1 MQLFFMLLYLYISNI
16 GLDAGPMRNHNDK
29 PVAEFDRE
37 LLNMTVPYGRDFF
50 FFDFLLLVGTLSCM
64 EFSILC
70 NQDKRAIVL
79 RVRSEFGAEAGPV
92 PGRRFRVCPSW
103 IWRAEFATVPVHS

>member
-1 MQLFFMLLYLYISNI
+1 MQLFFMLLYLYINNI
-16 GLDAGPMRNHNDK
+16 GLDTGPMRNHNDK
-29 PVAEFDRE
+29 PVAEFHRE
-37 LLNMTVPYGRDFF
+37 LLNMTVPMEGTS
-50 FFDFLLLVGTLSCM
+50 FFDFLLLVGALSCM

-103 IWRAEFATVPVHS
+103 LWRAEFATVPVHS